1 MHQARKTTKRWLLAG
16 GALAAAA
23 AFTVTALPSA
33 NASSPADRGHR
44 AQPVTVHVLSPE
56 RRDNTGAEGK
66 GWFVDLELVFHDKA
80 IHRTGFTAPQ
90 LTGPAAHNNT
100 APFPG
105 LFSPGQDESLPGL
118 VVLDSTVTSQA
129 PFAGPGTNLAN
140 LFNLTGVTHRTAH
153 ETRISDTWIVGNPI
167 AGTDTDSVLTVAVV
181 DDLDH
186 DGVYDD
192 APGVVPDA
200 DHDGV
205 VNAADLQRLGIASN
219 VVQVPFHI
227 NGAAVA

>member
-16 GALAAAA
+16 GAVAAAA
-23 AFTVTALPSA
+23 AFTVAALPSA
-33 NASSPADRGHR
+33 NASAPADRGHR
-44 AQPVTVHVLSPE
+44 AQPVTVQVLSPE

-80 IHRTGFTAPQ
+80 THKTGFTAPQ
-90 LTGPAAHNNT
+90 LTGPAAHAST

-105 LFSPGQDESLPGL
+105 LFSPGQDEAVPGL
-118 VVLDSTVTSQA
+118 VVLDSTVNSQT
-129 PFAGPGTNLAN
+129 PFSGPGTNLAN
-140 LFNLTGVTHRTAH
+140 LFNLTGVTDRTSH

-167 AGTDTDSVLTVAVV
+167 AGTDKDTVLTVAVV
-181 DDLDH
+181 DDLNH
-186 DGVYDD
+186 DGVYND
-192 APGVVPDA
+192 APNVVPDA
-200 DHDGV
+200 NHDGV